1 MMKREYTVIGKIKLH
16 KLSKKNI
23 VIFLILFVG
32 VFIIYSIYIH
42 IEYRHYISQ
51 SLDRNYQNLST
62 ISVTGDNLA
71 NRLEKFVH
79 LPIEQ
84 EEISE
89 IKKELYNNWRIV
101 NGESKS
107 IYSYLSTIST
117 LHMGDEASDWSL
129 QLYSLYRVDSFIYGM
144 TNKFLEHSSYAIS
157 GEENEKM
164 LAVITIYKTIRAQ
177 TENKSADL
185 EIILQSIKE
194 PMLVIDEYYP
204 SILEQMGRF

>member
-1 MMKREYTVIGKIKLH
+1 MKREYTVIGKIKLH

-164 LAVITIYKTIRAQ
+164 LAVITIYKTIRAE
-177 TENKSADL
+177 TDNKSVDL
-185 EIILQSIKE
+185 KNILQSIKD
-194 PMLVIDEYYP
+194 PMLVIDENYP
-204 SILEQMGRF
+204 SILERMGRF

>member
-1 MMKREYTVIGKIKLH
+1 MKREYTVIGKIKLH

-51 SLDRNYQNLST
+51 SLDRNYQYLSS
-62 ISVTGDNLA
+62 ISVIGDNLA
-71 NRLEKFVH
+71 NRLEKFVQ
-79 LPIEQ
+79 LPIEK

-89 IKKELYNNWRIV
+89 VKRELYDNWRIV
-101 NGESKS
+101 NGENKS
-107 IYSYLSTIST
+107 IFFYLSVIST
-117 LHMGDEASDWSL
+117 LHTGDEASDWSL
-129 QLYSLYRVDSFIYGM
+129 LQYSLFRVDTFIYGM
-144 TNKFLEHSSYAIS
+144 TNKFLEHNSYAIS
-157 GEENEKM
+157 SEENEKM